1 MINEELQKHI
11 TECEKKYGP
20 APSLEVLNQWIG
32 EFMQKL
38 NNTGLPQFEGYS
50 STEMFTI
57 IHGLWNE
64 NSPVQMRE
72 LSEQDFNAIPLFCQI
87 KYITDVLHREGKIKL
102 TSTKAIPPKFVKEM
116 YELGVRDWMIEE
128 GYSKLRK
135 EGDSQSVVLTHIL
148 LKLMKII
155 KEQKG
160 VMTFTKSGEMIAKNN
175 QKLFEELLMTF
186 TNKFNFAYFDGYE
199 NESIGGMA
207 SGFSFIL
214 LSKYGIEKRSYKFYA
229 EKYFKAFP
237 DLLKG
242 FDSNY
247 STIKEQGARC
257 FSLRTFERFMLHF
270 GLIEFE
276 ETKHPENEIYITKSQ
291 LFDKIIQV
299 IPPKD
304 DK

>member
-1 MINEELQKHI
+1 
-11 TECEKKYGP
+11 
-20 APSLEVLNQWIG
+20 
-32 EFMQKL
+32 
-38 NNTGLPQFEGYS
+38 
-50 STEMFTI
+50 
-57 IHGLWNE
+57 
-64 NSPVQMRE
+64 
-72 LSEQDFNAIPLFCQI
+72 
-87 KYITDVLHREGKIKL
+87 
-102 TSTKAIPPKFVKEM
+102 
-116 YELGVRDWMIEE
+116 
-128 GYSKLRK
+128 
-135 EGDSQSVVLTHIL
+135 
-148 LKLMKII
+148 
-155 KEQKG
+155 
-160 VMTFTKSGEMIAKNN
+160 
-175 QKLFEELLMTF
+175 
-186 TNKFNFAYFDGYE
+186 
-199 NESIGGMA
+199 MA

-242 FDSNY
+242 FNSNY